1 MKTASRFTFN
11 IDMRTLFIN
20 SLFLV
25 IISGSLFATS
35 LWNKS
40 TNSQRGLFGGKRAYS
55 IGELITIDVSESSSL
70 AASQNSVRNR
80 QSQIENAVNQ
90 FLFANSKLGT
100 HNGGLPGT
108 EIETQSNNQGGGSIA
123 NTQNLKGRVSVV
135 VIDILPNGI
144 LVIEG
149 ARMVTFSGESYYAV
163 LKGMVRQEDIGFGFK
178 DGLRYRNIVSSQYI
192 ADAQIEFVSKGS
204 LNDAQKE
211 SWYQRLAAILNPF

>member
-1 MKTASRFTFN
+1 MKSLTLA
-11 IDMRTLFIN
+11 LFIAFV
-20 SLFLV
+20 SPLTV
-25 IISGSLFATS
+25 QATS
-35 LWNKS
+35 LWSKS
-40 TNSQRGLFGGKRAYS
+40 SNSQRGMFGGKRAYS
-55 IGELITIDVSESSSL
+55 VGDLITIDVAESSSL

-80 QSQIENAVNQ
+80 QLQVENAVTQ
-90 FLFANSKLGT
+90 FLYANSKLGT

-108 EIETQSNNQGGGSIA
+108 QIDTQSSNQGGGSIA
-123 NTQNLKGRVSVV
+123 NTQDLKGRVSVM
-135 VIDILPNGI
+135 VIDVLPNGV
-144 LVIEG
+144 LVLEG

-211 SWYQRLAAILNPF
+211 SWYQKLSSAINPF

>member
-1 MKTASRFTFN
+1 MLKSHFNFFMKSLTLG
-11 IDMRTLFIN
+11 LFIA
-20 SLFLV
+20 LIFP
-25 IISGSLFATS
+25 FYTAQATS
-35 LWNKS
+35 LWSKS
-40 TNSQRGLFGGKRAYS
+40 SNSQRGMFGGKRAYS
-55 IGELITIDVSESSSL
+55 VGDLITIDVAESSSL

-80 QSQIENAVNQ
+80 QLQVENAVTQ
-90 FLFANSKLGT
+90 FLYANSKLGT

-108 EIETQSNNQGGGSIA
+108 QIETQSSNQGGGSIA
-123 NTQNLKGRVSVV
+123 NTQDLKGRVSVM
-135 VIDILPNGI
+135 VIDVLPNGV
-144 LVIEG
+144 LVLEG

-211 SWYQRLAAILNPF
+211 SWYQKLSSAINPF